1 MSDILTLPPRSDAS
15 NKKSVNNGYVPPHL
29 RKGEKNTVSS
39 TPVAV
44 DMSTQSFPEMNTEVK
59 KSNPSNVW
67 NKISFKKKID
77 DLLEFEKLS
86 EIEKQ
91 TRLDKKRIMEGRIV
105 TNQTANDLQG
115 LFIDADTFF
124 NFVQDIDGV
133 YFLFLSE
140 QDEIDV
146 AQTQYAYLLDIPLSP
161 YTPPPT
167 PPIQ

>member
-1 MSDILTLPPRSDAS
+1 
-15 NKKSVNNGYVPPHL
+15 
-29 RKGEKNTVSS
+29 
-39 TPVAV
+39 
-44 DMSTQSFPEMNTEVK
+44 
-59 KSNPSNVW
+59 
-67 NKISFKKKID
+67 
-77 DLLEFEKLS
+77 
-86 EIEKQ
+86 
-91 TRLDKKRIMEGRIV
+91 MEGRIV

-124 NFVQDIDGV
+124 NFVQDINGV